1 MLHIDKEFAIS
12 IAFKAHNWTVRPRSR
27 GRIGH
32 MDWPEALFFVLL
44 LAAGWLGMVT
54 YRRRE
59 TPLSRRQVWVR
70 VAVGIYGFAVL
81 AAIAIAG
88 SKF

>member
-1 MLHIDKEFAIS
+1 
-12 IAFKAHNWTVRPRSR
+12 
-27 GRIGH
+27 
-32 MDWPEALFFVLL
+32 MDWLDALFFILL
-44 LAAGWLGMVT
+44 MAAGWLGMVI

-59 TPLSRRQVWVR
+59 TPLSRHQVWIR

-81 AAIAIAG
+81 TAIAIAG

>member
-1 MLHIDKEFAIS
+1 
-12 IAFKAHNWTVRPRSR
+12 
-27 GRIGH
+27 
-32 MDWPEALFFVLL
+32 MDWPDALFFILPM
-44 LAAGWLGMVT
+44 AAGWLGMVI

-59 TPLSRRQVWVR
+59 TPLSRRQVRIR

-81 AAIAIAG
+81 TAIAIAG